1 MSYISFN
8 NFFKHI
14 EKLTTRSLS
23 LTKDVLEES
32 EQLKTV
38 VLHIR
43 PQINAGLSKL
53 SELHDHLDILIK
65 FQNEIKD
72 NQNFTYTV
80 HQTKQEMIPL
90 SRGHHVTNCL

>member
-1 MSYISFN
+1 MSAALFWEMSYISFN

-53 SELHDHLDILIK
+53 SELHDHLDI
-65 FQNEIKD
+65 F
-72 NQNFTYTV
+72 NQIS
-80 HQTKQEMIPL
+80 E
-90 SRGHHVTNCL
+90 

>member
-1 MSYISFN
+1 MSAVLFWEMSYISFN

-14 EKLTTRSLS
+14 EKLTTRSFS
-23 LTKDVLEES
+23 LTKDVLEER

-43 PQINAGLSKL
+43 PKINAGLSKL

-65 FQNEIKD
+65 FRMK
-72 NQNFTYTV
+72 
-80 HQTKQEMIPL
+80 
-90 SRGHHVTNCL
+90 